1 MRFCRLAVLSLL
13 ADGVAGF
20 SNIKPRTFSVQT
32 TGIPSRNAFL
42 QMADQPAPE
51 LTPQEQ
57 QLLEIEKSLQAAAQR
72 RLELEK
78 ELAASEAERIK
89 IQEEAASEAQRI
101 KIQEEATSEAQKLK
115 IQEEASSEIGKMQ
128 SGGDNVTGD
137 DLKRQEN
144 LQKTNL
150 EPAQQQK
157 RPTNKTF
164 SKLSGVDMSKYTSGV
179 IGGPVG
185 ILGAVGAAAVGTV
198 AAREGLKERSAKQAE
213 LKRQAE
219 IAKAAAEKEAKRK
232 ATEAANKERISKVR
246 PFIV

>member
-89 IQEEAASEAQRI
+89 IQEEA
-101 KIQEEATSEAQKLK
+101 TSEAQKLK

-157 RPTNKTF
+157 RLTNKTF

>member
-20 SNIKPRTFSVQT
+20 SNIKPRIFSVQT
-32 TGIPSRNAFL
+32 TSIPSRNAFL
-42 QMADQPAPE
+42 QMADQPAAE

-89 IQEEAASEAQRI
+89 IQEEAASEAQ
-101 KIQEEATSEAQKLK
+101 KLK
-115 IQEEASSEIGKMQ
+115 IQEEVSSEIGKVQ
-128 SGGDNVTGD
+128 SGGDNVTGN

-144 LQKTNL
+144 LQKSNS

-157 RPTNKTF
+157 RPTNKSF

-232 ATEAANKERISKVR
+232 AIEAANKERISKVR

>member
-78 ELAASEAERIK
+78 ELAASEAE
-89 IQEEAASEAQRI
+89 RI